1 MIDNPHQSG
10 KRTSLSKTMLMPNP
24 EKLEIKK
31 SRKTFSI
38 GIPREEDRNEN
49 RIALTPMTVEMLVND
64 GHDVYIQ
71 SNAGIR
77 ANFQNIQ
84 FSEAGAKVVD
94 NKEEVFSCDI
104 ILKVS
109 PPSDIEIGLLKERA
123 TIISILNLTTQ
134 TPNFFKRLS
143 EKKVTA
149 LAYEFIK
156 DENDCFPIV
165 RSMSEIAGSTA
176 VLIAAEYLS
185 NVHEGKGEMLGG
197 ITGVNPSEVII
208 IGSGTAG
215 EYAARTALGLGAIVK
230 VFDSSTYKL
239 KRLQNNLGQRV
250 FTSMIIPEVLSNSL
264 KSADV
269 LIGAMRKVHT
279 DLSYTVTEDMVKR
292 MKRGSVIID
301 ISIDQGGCIETSRM
315 TTHAH
320 PVFVSH
326 GVIHYCVPNISSRV
340 ARTAS
345 YALSNIFAPFIQEI
359 SMAGELR
366 QILREKPSARNGVYI
381 FEGILTNQSI
391 GNRFNIPSQDINL
404 LMAAF

>member
-1 MIDNPHQSG
+1 
-10 KRTSLSKTMLMPNP
+10 MPQP
-24 EKLEIKK
+24 EKLEVKK
-31 SRKTFSI
+31 SKKKFAI

-49 RIALTPMTVEMLVND
+49 RIALTPMTVEMLIGD
-64 GHDVYIQ
+64 GHEVHIQ

-77 ANFQNIQ
+77 ANFQDIH
-84 FSEAGAKVVD
+84 FSNAGAVIKE
-94 NKEEVFSCDI
+94 NKEDI
-104 ILKVS
+104 FQSDIVLKVS
-109 PPSDIEIGLLKERA
+109 PPTEIEIGLLKERGMLL
-123 TIISILNLTTQ
+123 SILNITTR
-134 TPNFFKRLS
+134 NAAFFRRLS
-143 EKKVTA
+143 EKKATA
-149 LAYEFIK
+149 MAFELLK
-156 DENDCFPIV
+156 DENDCFPVV
-165 RSMSEIAGSTA
+165 RSMSEIAGSTS

-250 FTSMIIPEVLSNSL
+250 FTSMIIPEVLSNAL

-269 LIGAMRKVHT
+269 LIGAIRKDPT
-279 DLSYTVTEDMVKR
+279 DTRYTVTEDMIQR
-292 MKRGSVIID
+292 MKRGSVVID

-315 TTHAH
+315 TTHQH
-320 PVFVSH
+320 PVFVKH

-345 YALSNIFAPFIQEI
+345 YALSNIFAPLIQEI
-359 SMAGELR
+359 SMAGDIR
-366 QILREKPSARNGVYI
+366 QLLREKTKARNGVYML
-381 FEGILTNQSI
+381 EGILTNQGI
-391 GNRFNIPSQDINL
+391 GSQFNLPSQDINL